1 MKRGICPRW
10 GDQIELPWKVMLE
23 LSKRPGQNIKME
35 GEGEEEWVE
44 ETKKGNAHGW
54 SEER

>member
-1 MKRGICPRW
+1 
-10 GDQIELPWKVMLE
+10 MLG